1 MTSIARSDRYDGIIA
16 WDSIFHIPKTQH
28 AALFDNMHRWLRPG
42 APLLLS
48 LGGSEGEFTAPM
60 FNVEFFYS
68 GHAPDVAAT
77 LLREAGFDILLSE
90 IDDPSSRGH
99 LAVLCRKAGRR

>member
-1 MTSIARSDRYDGIIA
+1 
-16 WDSIFHIPKTQH
+16 
-28 AALFDNMHRWLRPG
+28 
-42 APLLLS
+42 
-48 LGGSEGEFTAPM
+48 LGGTEDEFAAPM

-68 GHAPDVAAT
+68 GHAPDKAVA

-99 LAVLCRKAGRR
+99 LAVLCRKAGRI